1 MKDLANPDETIDVL
15 YPKIGTKLNIPRE
28 EEQKLALMVKK
39 QAAWG
44 FGLHTDE
51 LHEVVQT
58 WVSHHKKNVAS
69 KLGKYLN
76 KYKAIG

>member
-1 MKDLANPDETIDVL
+1 MKDLANPDETIEVL
-15 YPKIGTKLNIPRE
+15 SPKIGTKLKIRR

-39 QAAWG
+39 RAAWG

-58 WVSHHKKNVAS
+58 
-69 KLGKYLN
+69 
-76 KYKAIG
+76 